1 VAAQSAATYL
11 LGFISQAKL
20 KLLWAKEIKLIS
32 PIASKYLMEIVNDYL
47 MKSVKLKMIENN
59 PHKLLTWALGT
70 DV

>member
-1 VAAQSAATYL
+1 

>member
-1 VAAQSAATYL
+1 

-32 PIASKYLMEIVNDYL
+32 PIASKYLMGIVNDYL
-47 MKSVKLKMIENN
+47 MKSVKLKEIDNN
-59 PHKLLTWALGT
+59 PHKLLTGALGT